1 MISQWSEYLLTQ
13 DARVA
18 DGMIADFG
26 APQAEAAAARSGLV
40 LADLSH
46 WGLIGLSGEE
56 AQSFLHGQIT
66 NAVQGM
72 DPDRA
77 VFAGYCSAKGRML
90 ANFLVIRRADDL
102 LIMLPEA
109 LRASI
114 QKRLGM
120 FILRAK
126 VKARDAGDEW
136 IRLGLSGPG
145 AGDLLRDTLGLTP
158 GADILAVAHADDA
171 FAIRLGEARFD
182 LFTRPERAA
191 EIWAQLAARARPVG
205 APAWDGL
212 LVLAGIPTVL
222 PATQDQFVPQMAN
235 MDALYGISFN
245 KGCYPGQEVVA
256 RSQYLGQVKR
266 RLYLA
271 HVNTDAAP
279 GADLFTPALPG
290 QSCGTVANVAPA
302 PEGGCDVLAVVRIEG
317 IQADDVRLGAADGPR
332 LSFKPLPYPL
342 PA

>member
-1 MISQWSEYLLTQ
+1 
-13 DARVA
+13 
-18 DGMIADFG
+18 
-26 APQAEAAAARSGLV
+26 
-40 LADLSH
+40 
-46 WGLIGLSGEE
+46 
-56 AQSFLHGQIT
+56 
-66 NAVQGM
+66 
-72 DPDRA
+72 
-77 VFAGYCSAKGRML
+77 ML

-136 IRLGLSGPG
+136 VRLGMSGPG
-145 AGDLLRDTLGLTP
+145 AGDLLRDTLGLAP

-191 EIWAQLAARARPVG
+191 EVWVQLAARARPVG

-222 PATQDQFVPQMAN
+222 PATQEQFVPQMAN
-235 MDALYGISFN
+235 MDALFGISFN

-271 HVNTDAAP
+271 HVDADAAP
-279 GADLFTPALPG
+279 GADLYTPALPG
-290 QSCGTVANVAPA
+290 QSCGMVANVAPA

-317 IQADDVRLGAADGPR
+317 IQADDVRLGSADGPR

>member
-1 MISQWSEYLLTQ
+1 MIPEWSEYLLTQ
-13 DARVA
+13 GARLLGDAV
-18 DGMIADFG
+18 ADFG
-26 APQAEAAAARSGLV
+26 APLDEARAARTSLV
-40 LADLSH
+40 VADLSN

-56 AQSFLHGQIT
+56 AQTFLHGQIT

-72 DPDRA
+72 DPGRA

-90 ANFLVIRRADDL
+90 ANFLVIRRGEDL
-102 LIMLPEA
+102 LVMLPEG
-109 LRASI
+109 LRTAI

-126 VKARDAGDEW
+126 VKARDAGGEW
-136 IRLGLSGPG
+136 VRLGLSGPG
-145 AGDLLRDTLGLTP
+145 AGDLLRDTLALAP
-158 GADILAVAHADDA
+158 NADILAVAHADHA
-171 FAIRLGEARFD
+171 FAIRLGDERFD
-182 LFTRPERAA
+182 LFVRPEHAA
-191 EIWAQLAARARPVG
+191 ETWSRLAARARPVG

-222 PATQDQFVPQMAN
+222 PQTQDQFVPQMAN
-235 MDALYGISFN
+235 MDALHGISFN

-271 HVNTDAAP
+271 HVDADAAP
-279 GADLFTPALPG
+279 GDDLYTSALPG
-290 QSCGTVANVAPA
+290 QSCGTVANVAPS
-302 PEGGCDVLAVVRIEG
+302 PEGGHDLLAVVRIEG
-317 IQADDVRLGAADGPR
+317 IQADDVRLGGADGPR
-332 LSFKPLPYPL
+332 LSFQPLPYPL